1 MNCIIAIVNSNIML
15 LNKLNENVRSNLDEM
30 KLFLL
35 GKPMNKIINVVI
47 NFKETENINPVD
59 ERKIAQGLNKI
70 DKVIF
75 Q

>member
-47 NFKETENINPVD
+47 NFKETENISQVD
-59 ERKIAQGLNKI
+59 ERKIA
-70 DKVIF
+70 
-75 Q
+75 